1 MLEVRCLMLEHFE
14 LEVII
19 WSSLVYTPGA
29 LSSMG
34 CLCVHKKKKN
44 VSLRPFVPC
53 CRSCLCSYQWPQT
66 GGYKFM
72 LLFLPPVG
80 TAFLQKPKE
89 WEMGRFFWSS
99 AASDPGVY
107 MGSFAQNTPQL
118 RVTGPPT
125 KARSLLRWGKGSSG
139 KEPL

>member
-1 MLEVRCLMLEHFE
+1 MLEHFE

-34 CLCVHKKKKN
+34 RLCVHKKKKN

-53 CRSCLCSYQWPQT
+53 CRSFLCSYQWPQT

-72 LLFLPPVG
+72 LLFLPPVE

-89 WEMGRFFWSS
+89 
-99 AASDPGVY
+99 
-107 MGSFAQNTPQL
+107 
-118 RVTGPPT
+118 
-125 KARSLLRWGKGSSG
+125 
-139 KEPL
+139 

>member
-14 LEVII
+14 LEGIM

-34 CLCVHKKKKN
+34 RLCVHKKKEN

-72 LLFLPPVG
+72 LLFLPPCGDGLFTEAQGVG
-80 TAFLQKPKE
+80 DGKIFFLVQ
-89 WEMGRFFWSS
+89 R
-99 AASDPGVY
+99 
-107 MGSFAQNTPQL
+107 NI
-118 RVTGPPT
+118 
-125 KARSLLRWGKGSSG
+125 
-139 KEPL
+139 

>member
-19 WSSLVYTPGA
+19 CSSLVYTPGA

-34 CLCVHKKKKN
+34 RLCVHKKKKN
-44 VSLRPFVPC
+44 VSLRPFVPR

-80 TAFLQKPKE
+80 TAFFAETQGVGDGKI
-89 WEMGRFFWSS
+89 FWSS
-99 AASDPGVY
+99 AASDPAIY

-118 RVTGPPT
+118 GVT
-125 KARSLLRWGKGSSG
+125 
-139 KEPL
+139 EPLPKPGAC

>member
-1 MLEVRCLMLEHFE
+1 MLEHSE

-19 WSSLVYTPGA
+19 CSSLVYTPGA

-34 CLCVHKKKKN
+34 RLCVHKKKKD
-44 VSLRPFVPC
+44 VSLRPFVPH

-89 WEMGRFFWSS
+89 WEMGRFFWSR
-99 AASDPGVY
+99 AASDPAVNV
-107 MGSFAQNTPQL
+107 GSFAQNTPQL
-118 RVTGPPT
+118 GVT
-125 KARSLLRWGKGSSG
+125 
-139 KEPL
+139 EPLPKPGPC